1 LRAPVV
7 SHLTAE
13 EQRFPMLRGPSA
25 DQGQELGK
33 LSATHGLPS
42 LGERSLRRSIAP
54 REGLD
59 PETGR
64 GEGTEDQQENDDPS
78 HSRLPSS
85 AEPNRQHHST
95 RALVTARSSSAPDAS
110 GGMAAARF
118 AYFFGPGCEP
128 GLVELARVI
137 RPGGTVFIVDN
148 DWRSG
153 TFASWLARSSWC

>member
-64 GEGTEDQQENDDPS
+64 GEGPEDQQENDDPG
-78 HSRLPSS
+78 HSWLPS

-95 RALVTARSSSAPDAS
+95 RALVTARSSSQRTS
-110 GGMAAARF
+110 TAR
-118 AYFFGPGCEP
+118 
-128 GLVELARVI
+128 
-137 RPGGTVFIVDN
+137 
-148 DWRSG
+148 
-153 TFASWLARSSWC
+153 